1 MAETTRTTGLPA
13 EARRPK
19 ARITRIL
26 QRGFPVL
33 AVLAVSFVATA
44 VTFATATRAPEVV
57 AHEWGT
63 FTTVAGEDG
72 QAINWLP
79 LGGPSDLP
87 CFVEHFKKP
96 TFKFI
101 GNTEQEGPIDYD
113 TARSALVGTVRMETP
128 VLYFYSPEEATV
140 AVGVRFPRG
149 LMTEWYPKAVVN
161 QPMVLSTVLD
171 NPNIVGGIY
180 WPSVQILPDR
190 VGEYP
195 QGTGQSHYYAARATD
210 AAPLSVGGQV
220 EKFLFYRGVAS
231 FPSLL
236 SAALNSDGSVRITNL
251 GPRPISNVIL
261 FENRTGVV
269 SYRLAGPLEG
279 STTLAKPTASTS
291 LDDLRADLV
300 KMLLKTGLYEK
311 EARAMVETWRDSWFE
326 EGTRVFYIVPPASV
340 DEILPL
346 AIAPSPAAIA
356 RAFVGR
362 MEVITPDDLV
372 RVQTAL
378 AHGDDAALERQGRFL
393 GPIADR
399 LVARTSAVSERN
411 KIRAVTNTV
420 FAAYVKRMGGC
431 Q

>member
-1 MAETTRTTGLPA
+1 MLGMLRRTL
-13 EARRPK
+13 
-19 ARITRIL
+19 
-26 QRGFPVL
+26 PVL
-33 AVLAVSFVATA
+33 ALLAASLGATA
-44 VTFATATRAPEVV
+44 VLFATATRAPEVV

-87 CFVEHFKKP
+87 CFVEHFKKVL
-96 TFKFI
+96 FKFV
-101 GNTEQEGPIDYD
+101 GNAEQEGPIDYE

-128 VLYFYSPEEATV
+128 VLYFYAPEEATV
-140 AVGVRFPRG
+140 AVSVRFPRG

-161 QPMVLSTVLD
+161 QPSVVSTVLD
-171 NPNIVGGIY
+171 NPNVVGGID
-180 WPSVQILPDR
+180 WPAVQILPSR

-195 QGTGQSHYYAARATD
+195 HDTGQSHYYAARSTD
-210 AAPLSVGGQV
+210 AAPLSVAGQF

-261 FENRTGVV
+261 FENRAGVL

-279 STTLAKPTASTS
+279 STTVAKPAGSAG
-291 LDDLRADLV
+291 LDDLRAELV
-300 KMLLKTGLYEK
+300 QMLVKTGLYEK

-326 EGTRVFYIVPPASV
+326 EGARVFYIVPPASV

-346 AIAPSPAAIA
+346 TIKPSPAAIA

-362 MEVITPDDLV
+362 MEVITPDALV
-372 RVQTAL
+372 RIQTAL
-378 AHGDDAALERQGRFL
+378 ATGDDAMLERQGRFL

-399 LVARTSAVSERN
+399 LVARTSDISERN

>member
-1 MAETTRTTGLPA
+1 MLGTLRRTL
-13 EARRPK
+13 
-19 ARITRIL
+19 
-26 QRGFPVL
+26 PVL
-33 AVLAVSFVATA
+33 PLLAASFGLTA
-44 VTFATATRAPEVV
+44 VPFATTAGAPEVV

-87 CFVEHFKKP
+87 CFVEHFKNVL
-96 TFKFI
+96 FKFV
-101 GNTEQEGPIDYD
+101 GNAEQEGPIDYA

-128 VLYFYSPEEATV
+128 VLYFYSPEDATV
-140 AVGVRFPRG
+140 AVSVRFPRG

-161 QPMVLSTVLD
+161 QPNVVSTVLD
-171 NPNIVGGIY
+171 NPNVVGGID
-180 WPSVQILPDR
+180 WPAVQILPNR

-195 QGTGQSHYYAARATD
+195 QGSGQSHYYAARGTD
-210 AAPLSVGGQV
+210 AAPLSVAGQF

-236 SAALNSDGSVRITNL
+236 SAALNNDGSVRITNL
-251 GPRPISNVIL
+251 GQRPISNVIF
-261 FENRTGVV
+261 FENRAGVM
-269 SYRLAGPLEG
+269 SYRLGGPLAG
-279 STTLAKPTASTS
+279 SATLAKPTASAS
-291 LDDLRADLV
+291 LDNLRADLV
-300 KMLLKTGLYEK
+300 TMLVKTGLYEK

-340 DEILPL
+340 DEVLPL
-346 AIAPSPAAIA
+346 TITPSPAAIA

-362 MEVITPDDLV
+362 IEVITPDDLL

-378 AHGDDAALERQGRFL
+378 ATGDDAALERQGRFL